1 MFVPT
6 KIKLRTN
13 LAARPREYQDNHY
26 EAFAKVNANLDAL
39 ADEILAGS
47 ISPTWKQPALTATLS
62 EAPTVAVEEGMRFLI
77 VSEPPL
83 GDPWEGHLNDVAVA
97 SVVDPA
103 IVWQFETPA
112 AGWRLA
118 VLDLNAEFVF
128 SGTAWIQA
136 TAMLQ
141 HDALPG
147 VNGGA
152 TNGAYHLSLEEYKT
166 VLAAIGKD
174 IYSPRAMCI
183 QFNEASP
190 VSEVV
195 AVTPPEAVITR
206 MAVYVTDA
214 AVAGAPT
221 ISLGDGTDPERYME
235 STVVDLTTAGA
246 YEKAFALATAE
257 VDGGEDLGPCQVYLY
272 VTPDSQTFHGNLF
285 LQYEPA
291 EWVIIDG
298 GEV

>member
-1 MFVPT
+1 MFVPH
-6 KIKLRTN
+6 KINLRSN
-13 LAARPREYQDNHY
+13 LAARPRIYQDNHY
-26 EAFAKVNANLDAL
+26 EAFAKINANLDAL
-39 ADEILAGS
+39 ADLTLIESTGPI
-47 ISPTWKQPALTATLS
+47 WKLPALTANLS
-62 EAPTVAVEEGMRFLI
+62 EAPTLAVEEGMRFLI

-97 SVVDPA
+97 SAVEPA
-103 IVWQFETPA
+103 IVWQFETPGP
-112 AGWRLA
+112 GWRLA

-128 SGTAWIQA
+128 SGTSWIQA
-136 TAMLQ
+136 TAALH

-147 VNGGA
+147 LKGGA

-174 IYSPRAMCI
+174 IYSPKAMCI
-183 QFNEASP
+183 QFSEASP
-190 VSEVV
+190 ANE
-195 AVTPPEAVITR
+195 AIAALPPDAVITR
-206 MAVYVTDA
+206 MAVYVTTA
-214 AVAGAPT
+214 AAAGTPT
-221 ISLGDGTDPERYME
+221 ISLGDDEDPERYME
-235 STVVDLTTAGA
+235 TTVADLTAVGA

-257 VDGGEDLGPCQVYLY
+257 VDGGEELGPARVTLY
-272 VTPDSQTFHGNLF
+272 VTAESQTFHGNLF